1 MEKAGRRSLFLI
13 GMSGMFVCA
22 IIMSVGLILLV
33 SVDFCTKVFGFHM
46 IALL

>member
-22 IIMSVGLILLV
+22 IFMSVGLVLLV
-33 SVDFCTKVFGFHM
+33 SLVP
-46 IALL
+46 ALRFLITI